1 MKGSFQV
8 LFVGKGETFTVEF
21 GLDSHGKAFC
31 NVIPGEGCK
40 TLFKK
45 SESNTGGQ
53 TLTAHI
59 NFYDP

>member
-1 MKGSFQV
+1 M
-8 LFVGKGETFTVEF
+8 EF
-21 GLDSHGKAFC
+21 GLDGHGKAFC